1 MLAGSIS
8 SVYQEGIVDAGKEPA
23 FLFFVAFL
31 VSWAFIRTSAHMIRA
46 QVSWWPGNVEVGGT
60 HIHHLVWGIITLM
73 ISGWIAIAVD
83 PGSPGR
89 ELVAIA
95 FGIGTGLTLD
105 EFALWLELKDV
116 YWEQDGR
123 KSIDAVV
130 VAAILAGIGVLGF
143 SVLIDVGDDVERA
156 VKAFVAF
163 FGLIAIGLTLVNAAK
178 GKFGMAALG
187 LVLIPVGLVAAV
199 RLGKPDSL
207 WARAYGEKKKAR
219 AEERFG
225 TKAPPRQAAQDPPP
239 PAGAGSGPGPGSG
252 GGRSIPAVAGSP
264 RRVGKTTPIEAAT
277 GIASRAP
284 RMPRICAP
292 ASSAT
297 MATSGLT
304 LTALP

>member
-1 MLAGSIS
+1 VIASIGSA
-8 SVYQEGIVDAGKEPA
+8 YQEAIVDTGREAE

-31 VSWAFIRTSAHMIRA
+31 AMAIFIRTSAHMIRA

-116 YWEQDGR
+116 YWEEDGR

-156 VKAFVAF
+156 VKAVVGF
-163 FGLIAIGLTLVNAAK
+163 FGLIAIALTFVNAAK

-187 LVLIPVGLVAAV
+187 LVLIPVGLVSAV

-225 TKAPPRQAAQDPPP
+225 TKASSKRAAQDPPP
-239 PAGAGSGPGPGSG
+239 PAGAGSGPGSG
-252 GGRSIPAVAGSP
+252 GG
-264 RRVGKTTPIEAAT
+264 
-277 GIASRAP
+277 
-284 RMPRICAP
+284 
-292 ASSAT
+292 
-297 MATSGLT
+297 
-304 LTALP
+304 

>member
-156 VKAFVAF
+156 VKAVVAF
-163 FGLIAIGLTLVNAAK
+163 FGLIAIALTLVNAAK
-178 GKFGMAALG
+178 GKFAMAAAG
-187 LVLIPVGLVAAV
+187 LVLVPVGLVGAV

-207 WARAYGEKKKAR
+207 WARSYREKKMTR

-225 TKAPPRQAAQDPPP
+225 TKAPPKQSAQDPP
-239 PAGAGSGPGPGSG
+239 PAGAGSGPGSG
-252 GGRSIPAVAGSP
+252 GG
-264 RRVGKTTPIEAAT
+264 
-277 GIASRAP
+277 
-284 RMPRICAP
+284 
-292 ASSAT
+292 
-297 MATSGLT
+297 
-304 LTALP
+304 